1 MEIAQVFFVIQNYW
15 IKYLGLNSS
24 VVNATVEFSVSH
36 RTMKI
41 ALPFSVTQNY
51 WIKNLGLNSSVIIYE
66 VPVCNI
72 QEDLGKVCCEK
83 QQKKNIYLFFL
94 GKYQRSVGEVGAN
107 SK

>member
-83 QQKKNIYLFFL
+83 QTKKKNIPFFL
-94 GKYQRSVGEVGAN
+94 GEVPEECG
-107 SK
+107 